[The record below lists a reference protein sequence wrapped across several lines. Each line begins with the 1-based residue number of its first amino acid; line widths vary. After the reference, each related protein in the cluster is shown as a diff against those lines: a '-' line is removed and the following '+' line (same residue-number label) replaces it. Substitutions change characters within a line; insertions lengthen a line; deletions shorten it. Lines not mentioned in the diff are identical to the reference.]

1 MKKAN
6 NSNEDP
12 AVGIPVMK
20 QYTDI
25 ANSATVIDAE
35 YIRKTG
41 VILYINLVVG
51 DDITFLLPD
60 ISIGA

>member
-1 MKKAN
+1 
-6 NSNEDP
+6 
-12 AVGIPVMK
+12 MK